1 MQTIH
6 FDLLVTCKGVLKMS
20 KKQPQDSTKLAGRLY
35 DVTDYQKP
43 DSLSQG
49 LATTHEQASDTY
61 MEGEI
66 KPEINY
72 DHDKNTD
79 IPHKGN

>member
-1 MQTIH
+1 MN
-6 FDLLVTCKGVLKMS
+6 

-49 LATTHEQASDTY
+49 LATTHEQASDAY

-66 KPEINY
+66 KQESNH
-72 DHDKNTD
+72 DHDKNTV
-79 IPHKGN
+79 IPYKGN